1 MADMD
6 TLKWVRRASA
16 LLLLIIGWVFILAN
30 NHFHLTASSFF
41 IGLGYTAAIA
51 AVYTL
56 FRTGATAVATSAE
69 DLGTAEWGAPM
80 GPRGE
85 LEREKRML
93 LKGIREAEF
102 DHEMGKLSKA
112 DADLMIAQ
120 YRARAITIIK
130 QLDTAEGESAS
141 TRSSIEREIRAR
153 LELGSAKLKGKKT
166 KGKPAKAAPVS
177 QLATS
182 KAEQPAVAVD
192 PDDASHEDDDS
203 DEAPDEAP
211 VVAHEFSDSTAAP
224 AEKAEAKP
232 VVEAKAEP
240 VVEGKAE
247 PVVETKPEPVVEAKA
262 EPVAEAKPAHSNGA
276 PKQAASGN
284 QSGSIKSG
292 KSGKGGKKAAKK
304 ESA

>member
-1 MADMD
+1 MAAND
-6 TLKWVRRASA
+6 TRDRPAPPSGGASPRASAGLVWARRASV

-41 IGLGYTAAIA
+41 IGLGYTAAVA

-93 LKGIREAEF
+93 LKAIREAEF

-120 YRARAITIIK
+120 YRARAIAIIK

-153 LELGSAKLKGKKT
+153 LELGSAKLKAKKT
-166 KGKPAKAAPVS
+166 KGKAVAVKAAPGS
-177 QLATS
+177 EASTGSS
-182 KAEQPAVAVD
+182 KVEQKDPVAAVD
-192 PDDASHEDDDS
+192 PEDASSDDAEDDDA
-203 DEAPDEAP
+203 DEEADDQAPAA
-211 VVAHEFSDSTAAP
+211 AHEFSDSTAAP
-224 AEKAEAKP
+224 AEKPPEAKSASAP
-232 VVEAKAEP
+232 TP
-240 VVEGKAE
+240 I
-247 PVVETKPEPVVEAKA
+247 
-262 EPVAEAKPAHSNGA
+262 SNGA
-276 PKQAASGN
+276 PKPAASGK
-284 QSGSIKSG
+284 QSSSNKSG

>member
-1 MADMD
+1 MADID
-6 TLKWVRRASA
+6 TRVRPTPPSGDASPRASTSLVWVRRASV
-16 LLLLIIGWVFILAN
+16 LLLLVIGWVFILAN

-41 IGLGYTAAIA
+41 IGLGYTAAVA

-93 LKGIREAEF
+93 LKAIREAEF

-153 LELGSAKLKGKKT
+153 LELGSAKLKTKKV
-166 KGKPAKAAPVS
+166 KGKPVAAKAAPVS
-177 QLATS
+177 DPAEA
-182 KAEQPAVAVD
+182 KAGDQQPVAAVD
-192 PDDASHEDDDS
+192 PDDASDAAEDDAS
-203 DEAPDEAP
+203 DEAPAA
-211 VVAHEFSDSTAAP
+211 AHEFSDSTAAP
-224 AEKAEAKP
+224 AAP
-232 VVEAKAEP
+232 P
-240 VVEGKAE
+240 
-247 PVVETKPEPVVEAKA
+247 
-262 EPVAEAKPAHSNGA
+262 EAKPAAAPTPISNGA
-276 PKQAASGN
+276 PKPAASVIQASSN
-284 QSGSIKSG
+284 KSG

>member
-1 MADMD
+1 MAAND
-6 TLKWVRRASA
+6 TRDRPAPPSGGASPRASAGLVWARRASV

-41 IGLGYTAAIA
+41 IGLGYTAAVA

-93 LKGIREAEF
+93 LKAIREAEF

-120 YRARAITIIK
+120 YRARAIAIIK

-153 LELGSAKLKGKKT
+153 LELGSAKLKAKKT
-166 KGKPAKAAPVS
+166 KGK
-177 QLATS
+177 
-182 KAEQPAVAVD
+182 AVAVKAGSEASTGSSKVEQKD
-192 PDDASHEDDDS
+192 PVAAVDPEDASSDDAEDDDA
-203 DEAPDEAP
+203 DEEADDQAPAA
-211 VVAHEFSDSTAAP
+211 AHEFSDSTAAP
-224 AEKAEAKP
+224 AEKPPEAKSASAP
-232 VVEAKAEP
+232 TP
-240 VVEGKAE
+240 I
-247 PVVETKPEPVVEAKA
+247 
-262 EPVAEAKPAHSNGA
+262 SNGA
-276 PKQAASGN
+276 PKPAASGK
-284 QSGSIKSG
+284 QSSSNKSG

>member
-1 MADMD
+1 MADTD
-6 TLKWVRRASA
+6 TRVRPAPPSGGASPRASAGLVWVRRASV
-16 LLLLIIGWVFILAN
+16 LLLLVIGWVFILAN

-41 IGLGYTAAIA
+41 IGLGYTAAVA

-93 LKGIREAEF
+93 LKAIREAEF

-120 YRARAITIIK
+120 YRARAIAIIK

-153 LELGSAKLKGKKT
+153 LELGSAKLKTKKV
-166 KGKPAKAAPVS
+166 KGKPVAAKAAPVS
-177 QLATS
+177 DAAEA
-182 KAEQPAVAVD
+182 KADDQQPVAAVD
-192 PDDASHEDDDS
+192 PDDAADVDDDAS
-203 DEAPDEAP
+203 DDAPAA
-211 VVAHEFSDSTAAP
+211 AHEFSDSTAAP
-224 AEKAEAKP
+224 AAPPEA
-232 VVEAKAEP
+232 
-240 VVEGKAE
+240 
-247 PVVETKPEPVVEAKA
+247 T
-262 EPVAEAKPAHSNGA
+262 PAPTPISNGA
-276 PKQAASGN
+276 PKPAASVIQASSN
-284 QSGSIKSG
+284 KSG